1 MATMDFLLR
10 PATPAPRAQTS
21 GQDNATN
28 QRSTAPAL
36 TQSFSA
42 VYEQQRSAKANQQ
55 QVQQA
60 KQRNDAVQQE
70 KQQQAARQTPVKNTT
85 PPVKDKPAG
94 TVKQPL
100 DAKNTRAEPH
110 EKTADAAPRPVRDE
124 NAVPNPVHDEDAVE
138 QGGKVLPSETAE
150 QVESVEDEFLDPL
163 LLMAMTSIPAEQ
175 EADEGI
181 EPDVGLLAS
190 QAAAIAGSLGQTA
203 YTKSNL
209 ESSVELEESEGLL
222 TEEDGLTLQ
231 KKTDK
236 IDTSVTPEKAAL
248 LTTTSGKT
256 AEVLLEKGFADKNNS
271 AALLEAAKTAP
282 DTLLNT
288 KAVTPTDTIRADMQP
303 RSESL
308 LGAQQTRQVPGAAIA
323 MQQPGWTQQ
332 VTDKVMWMSSQN
344 LKSAEI
350 KLDPA
355 ELGRLDIK
363 VDMSQEH
370 TQVTFTSANAGVRES
385 LEAQMHRLRELLAQQ
400 GMPDVDVNVSDQ
412 SQQHANAQAHEL
424 AQGRGGAGTGAD
436 NGEEID
442 HHVTPL
448 PEQHDGR
455 LGLVDYY
462 A

>member
-85 PPVKDKPAG
+85 PPVKDKPAVVHKERVD
-94 TVKQPL
+94 TK
-100 DAKNTRAEPH
+100 DARVESS
-110 EKTADAAPRPVRDE
+110 E
-124 NAVPNPVHDEDAVE
+124 NNSDMAQEVATDDTAVE
-138 QGGKVLPSETAE
+138 QSGNLLPPEVAS
-150 QVESVEDEFLDPL
+150 QVENAEEVFLDPL
-163 LLMAMTSIPAEQ
+163 LLMAMTSIPTEPMSDTALEGGESGAGLLEQ
-175 EADEGI
+175 HAGNTEVSLESPVDLA
-181 EPDVGLLAS
+181 EPDVLLA
-190 QAAAIAGSLGQTA
+190 
-203 YTKSNL
+203 
-209 ESSVELEESEGLL
+209 ED
-222 TEEDGLTLQ
+222 DGLALQ

-248 LTTTSGKT
+248 LTTTSGKA

-308 LGAQQTRQVPGAAIA
+308 LGAQHTRQVPGAAIA